1 MAVVVSKCNNIIN
14 YQNCSAN
21 IGINLRNSYTC
32 TYSSGSSNKIPV
44 EVVVEIVVIIKYMQ

>member
-1 MAVVVSKCNNIIN
+1 MLLYYKLSDLS
-14 YQNCSAN
+14 QSAN
-21 IGINLRNSYTC
+21 IGMNLRNSCTC